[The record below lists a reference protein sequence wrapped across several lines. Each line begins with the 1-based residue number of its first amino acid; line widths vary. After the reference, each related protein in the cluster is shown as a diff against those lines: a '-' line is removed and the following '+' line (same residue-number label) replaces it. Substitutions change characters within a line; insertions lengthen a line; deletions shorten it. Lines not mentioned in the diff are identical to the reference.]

1 MFKFELG
8 IKVKDVVTGFKGVTM
23 ARAEYL
29 TGCNQYLVLPI
40 PKKASKDTY
49 PESHWFDEARLR
61 IVNKKPVITYEEVAD
76 ENEPGCDLKLPKKV

>member
-29 TGCNQYLVLPI
+29 TGCNQYLVLPT
-40 PKKASKDTY
+40 PKKTSKHTY
-49 PESHWFDEARLR
+49 PESEWFDEGRLR
-61 IVNKKPVITYEEVAD
+61 QVNKKPIITNEDVAVED
-76 ENEPGCDLKLPKKV
+76 NPGCDLKLPKKV